1 MIIERGISFD
11 EIHSYHDL
19 NLILS
24 GSEIKPAEAKTTYV
38 DIAGG
43 DGSADLTEAN
53 GEVRYQDR
61 TLKFT
66 FTMNPQDDLSDEAW
80 EEKKTEISN
89 ILNGKCFMITRDI
102 DPDYYYQGRCTVD
115 DFKSDK
121 RLRQFVVSAKV
132 RPYKLKHIH
141 TVVSI
146 ELTEEPKT
154 ITLSNSRKS
163 VSPTIECTN
172 DNTVVAFGGVAVN
185 LNAGIHQVLD
195 VYFKE
200 GNNVVTVAG
209 TGKVV
214 FRYQEGDL

>member
-53 GEVRYQDR
+53 GEVRYKDR

-66 FTMNPQDDLSDEAW
+66 FTMNPQGDLSDDAW

-89 ILNGKCFMITRDI
+89 ILNGKCFLITRDI

-115 DFKSDK
+115 EFKSDK

-141 TVVSI
+141 TVVPV

-154 ITLSNSRKS
+154 IILANSRKT
-163 VSPTIECTN
+163 VVPWIECTE
-172 DNTVVAFGGVAVN
+172 DNTRILFE
-185 LNAGIHQVLD
+185 NAEYTTNKGTKQILD
-195 VYFKE
+195 ICLKY
-200 GNNVVTVAG
+200 GDNIVTVSG
-209 TGKVV
+209 NGKIT
-214 FRYQEGDL
+214 FTYQEGDL